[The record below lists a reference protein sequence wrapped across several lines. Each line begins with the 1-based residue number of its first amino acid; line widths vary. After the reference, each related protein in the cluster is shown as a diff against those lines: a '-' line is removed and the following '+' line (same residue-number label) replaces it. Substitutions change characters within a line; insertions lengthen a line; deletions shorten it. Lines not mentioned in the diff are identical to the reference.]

1 MASRFVF
8 NAAWSTGLNELLTA
22 AVVNEPFRRLL
33 LTDAEEALRQGY
45 HGRVLALTAQERAQ
59 VLAIQA
65 DTFTDFVMQL
75 AEAKQ
80 DVTLDGRDRL
90 NDITFYRL

>member
-8 NAAWSTGLNELLTA
+8 NAAWSTGLNQLLTA

-75 AEAKQ
+75 AELPSPLTYPSQ
-80 DVTLDGRDRL
+80 CRSQTRR
-90 NDITFYRL
+90 YP